1 MGDPAAVLEVSGL
14 TRRFGGLTALENVSL
29 TVHEGELVSLIGP
42 NGAGKT
48 TAFNLISGFM
58 EAASGT
64 VRYQGKPLG
73 KLPPHER
80 ARLGL
85 VRTFQ
90 HAASF
95 GEQTVLECLLAAQHV
110 RARSSLLAQFLGAG
124 GAGQA
129 AAELQAGALE
139 LMEFA
144 GLEQWKDTPAPDLPY
159 GAHKILGIAIALA
172 ASPRLLMLDEPTAGL
187 NPVEAARVA
196 RLLIDIND
204 RGITILLVEHHMQVV
219 MGISDRI
226 VVLDHGVK
234 IAEGKPS
241 DIRQD
246 PNVIRAYL
254 GDVDAD

>member
-1 MGDPAAVLEVSGL
+1 MGENAAVLEVTGL
-14 TRRFGGLTALENVSL
+14 TRRFGGLTALDNVSL

-48 TAFNLISGFM
+48 TAFNVISGFM
-58 EAASGT
+58 EAESGT
-64 VRYQGKPLG
+64 VRYRGRALG
-73 KLPPHER
+73 KLPPHRR

-90 HAASF
+90 QAASF
-95 GEQTVLECLLAAQHV
+95 GNQTVLECLLAAQHV
-110 RARSSLLAQFLGAG
+110 QAKASLAAQLVGARGSR
-124 GAGQA
+124 QA
-129 AAELQAGALE
+129 ASGLESRALE
-139 LMEFA
+139 LVDFT
-144 GLEQWKDTPAPDLPY
+144 GLEQWKDAPAPDLPF

-226 VVLDHGVK
+226 VVLDYGVK

-246 PNVIRAYL
+246 PAVIRAYL
-254 GDVDAD
+254 GDVDVD